1 MSRRTRNPR
10 LVKIHR
16 NYSVE
21 EAAKLL
27 YVHKNTVRDWIAHR
41 GLPVIDQRR
50 PVLILGKA
58 LADFLSRRNRS
69 NKRPC
74 APGQIYCVRCRC
86 PQRPAGEMADY
97 RPITTTSGNLIGIC
111 PTCDALIY
119 RRVSLAKI
127 GAARGNLEVTLP
139 EALQHIDESSSPS
152 VNHDFTRE

>member
-1 MSRRTRNPR
+1 MSCRMRNPR

-27 YVHKNTVRDWIAHR
+27 HVHKNTVRDWIVHR

-58 LADFLSRRNRS
+58 LADFLTHRNRS
-69 NKRPC
+69 NKHPC

-86 PQRPAGEMADY
+86 PQHPAGRMADY
-97 RPITTTSGNLIGIC
+97 KPVTATSGNLVGIC

-119 RRVSLAKI
+119 RRISLAKI
-127 GAARGNLEVTLP
+127 GAASGNLEVSMP
-139 EALQHIDESSSPS
+139 EALQHIDESSNPS
-152 VNHDFTRE
+152 VNLDFARE